1 MDGMIAMM
9 FFMGGISFLLML
21 SGIFSDIL
29 WPWMESMRKP
39 RPQATRRK

>member
-9 FFMGGISFLLML
+9 FFIGGISFLLML

-29 WPWMESMRKP
+29 WPWIGSMRKP
-39 RPQATRRK
+39 RHQATRRK